1 MYIYYYQDYCII
13 KVINMFCSILDY
25 IKFVGSFRNKQ
36 DLIDVVEVI
45 YRGVMKGKVIVI
57 SFFDLVNVL
66 KYEFIYKDI

>member
-13 KVINMFCSILDY
+13 KFINMFCSILDY

>member
-1 MYIYYYQDYCII
+1 MYIYYYQDYFII
-13 KVINMFCSILDY
+13 KFINMFCSILDY

>member
-1 MYIYYYQDYCII
+1 
-13 KVINMFCSILDY
+13 MFCSILDY